1 MGMKQ
6 KKRFFLKKRVQNNQL
21 KKTEYFKIANSQI
34 AGHEMT
40 TTTFFQNGNTFISIP
55 QGDPQDFLNRT
66 STSEVDRRI
75 MPMTQNTPGN
85 GTGTTGSS
93 GGSSQNSHLFVPNW
107 SEIFPPPPQEQPPPI
122 PSQNSSPPQTMT
134 TTAAS
139 SRNNLFNFRQQVN
152 NK

>member
-1 MGMKQ
+1 
-6 KKRFFLKKRVQNNQL
+6 
-21 KKTEYFKIANSQI
+21 
-34 AGHEMT
+34 MT

-75 MPMTQNTPGN
+75 MPGVPMTQNTPGN

-139 SRNNLFNFRQQVN
+139 SRNNLFNFRQQVKIIKVLRSEN
-152 NK
+152 LGDVEMGFYEDISWE

>member
-1 MGMKQ
+1 
-6 KKRFFLKKRVQNNQL
+6 
-21 KKTEYFKIANSQI
+21 
-34 AGHEMT
+34 
-40 TTTFFQNGNTFISIP
+40 
-55 QGDPQDFLNRT
+55 
-66 STSEVDRRI
+66 
-75 MPMTQNTPGN
+75 MTQNTPGN

-152 NK
+152 NDYYRGVARKFGLGHCVLKWGFPKTYPGNQDATLK

>member
-1 MGMKQ
+1 MRNFTLRSK
-6 KKRFFLKKRVQNNQL
+6 
-21 KKTEYFKIANSQI
+21 YIYI
-34 AGHEMT
+34 
-40 TTTFFQNGNTFISIP
+40 FQNGNTFISIP

-75 MPMTQNTPGN
+75 MPGVPGMTQNTPGN

-139 SRNNLFNFRQQVN
+139 SRNNLFNFRQQVKSYLFSN
-152 NK
+152 LVLI